1 MNEKTI
7 SIKQCRELR
16 EAIKVYTSACFLT
29 EQEYLQIM
37 VVLMKAGERM
47 ENESAES

>member
-1 MNEKTI
+1 MIEKTI

-29 EQEYLQIM
+29 EQEFLQIM
-37 VVLMKAGERM
+37 FVLVKAGERM
-47 ENESAES
+47 ERESAES